1 MKKMITLFCIAAL
14 LASCTQG
21 RWVAG
26 NARHFQLRQ
35 EAKEGSIGNVTK
47 Q

>member
-1 MKKMITLFCIAAL
+1 LYAILHGSFIGGLCPGKM
-14 LASCTQG
+14 G
-21 RWVAG
+21 GMAG
-26 NARHFQLRQ
+26 NARHFQQRQ

>member
-1 MKKMITLFCIAAL
+1 MKKICTLFCIAAL
-14 LASCTQG
+14 LAGCSQG
-21 RWVAG
+21 RWVSG
-26 NARHFQLRQ
+26 NARHFQQRQ